1 LGAAGHGGD
10 ASDLRA
16 LSAASDPGRPRPETR
31 GRIDRFSGCR
41 IISSL
46 PPAMVFA
53 QSQRTTVVCTTVLA
67 LLLMLGPVG
76 ASIAAG
82 LQPCRGDA
90 SGPAPPAERAAAF
103 ASDGNVRWTCS
114 DQHPSADLSAPLP
127 DRPGPGAVPGVALQ
141 TAAWHPSS
149 ALLRDR
155 SSHTGLHRPPAVLEA
170 LRHVV
175 LLI

>member
-1 LGAAGHGGD
+1 
-10 ASDLRA
+10 
-16 LSAASDPGRPRPETR
+16 
-31 GRIDRFSGCR
+31 
-41 IISSL
+41 
-46 PPAMVFA
+46 MVFA

-103 ASDGNVRWTCS
+103 ASDGDGRWTCS
-114 DQHPSADLSAPLP
+114 DQRPSANLSALLP
-127 DRPGPGAVPGVALQ
+127 DRTGPGAAPGVVLQ
-141 TAAWHPSS
+141 TAAWHPPS
-149 ALLRDR
+149 ALLRNR
-155 SSHTGLHRPPAVLEA
+155 SSHAGLHRPPAVLEA